1 MGAQTVDGR
10 TFERGLERSKQTPKH
25 PNEITWL
32 FIGVLVLMKRLSYA
46 PNFSLPKE
54 KSSRFFKKYP
64 CSNNLEE
71 EPVCESRGHRLLMWL
86 LPEEPLYCLGKRA
99 GTSAADRSP
108 SRSTWLWG
116 NGLSAAHGILA
127 PQPWM
132 EPASHALE
140 DTDLITGPPGK
151 SQQYRFDIFKVR
163 SCSTCS
169 DFPVGSAVQLKFIS
183 AVENLECIEKQT
195 LQLPEGTP
203 RVFPVLMVDPVFV
216 TCSLKSFGKQ
226 RFLNNALGV
235 GGNQDQS
242 FLAPNQK
249 VPTNISNCAVTGPY
263 HRWTCFIRALP

>member
-99 GTSAADRSP
+99 GTSAADR
-108 SRSTWLWG
+108 
-116 NGLSAAHGILA
+116 
-127 PQPWM
+127 
-132 EPASHALE
+132 
-140 DTDLITGPPGK
+140 
-151 SQQYRFDIFKVR
+151 
-163 SCSTCS
+163 
-169 DFPVGSAVQLKFIS
+169 
-183 AVENLECIEKQT
+183 